1 MDAPHPTLHDAAIP
15 LVELFSRR
23 TQTPLH
29 EARGNQCHAFEMYGA
44 RNEMVQK
51 AAYERAQARG
61 FEPGQELADW
71 LAAEH
76 EVDACL
82 FAQIAPL
89 GFVG

>member
-1 MDAPHPTLHDAAIP
+1 MDAPHLTHNDSAIP
-15 LVELFSRR
+15 LAELFASR
-23 TQTPLH
+23 TQTSLH

-44 RNEMVQK
+44 RNEMVQG
-51 AAYERAQARG
+51 AAYLRAQARG

-76 EVDACL
+76 EVDAWL
-82 FAQIAPL
+82 FAEIAPI